1 MIIRDS
7 QFIISAVSL
16 KQCPPGQ
23 EPEVTLSGRSNVG
36 KSSLINRL
44 LNRRNLARI
53 SSSPG
58 KTQTLNFYHVNENF
72 YFVDLPG
79 YGYAKVAKSLQQ
91 QWGPMIESYLMER
104 DNLRLILHLVDI
116 RHEPSKEDKIMT
128 EFLRGIGRPFA
139 VVATKADKISR
150 GALTRQVAML
160 RKSLQLSAE
169 DRLFATSAETGL
181 GIDELWNFIEQ
192 ATL

>member
-1 MIIRDS
+1 MIIRDA
-7 QFIISAVSL
+7 QFTISAVSL
-16 KQCPPGQ
+16 EQCPQGH

-44 LNRRNLARI
+44 LNRRNLART
-53 SSSPG
+53 SASPG
-58 KTQTLNFYHVNENF
+58 KTQTLNFYHINEAF

-79 YGYAKVAKSLQQ
+79 YGYAKVSKSLQQ
-91 QWGPMIESYLMER
+91 QWGPMIESYLMDR
-104 DNLRLILHLVDI
+104 NNLRLILQLVDI

-128 EFLRGIGRPFA
+128 EYLRGIGRPFA

-150 GALTRQVAML
+150 GALARHVAML
-160 RKSLQLSAE
+160 SKSLQLSAE
-169 DRLFATSAETGL
+169 DRLFATSADTGL
-181 GIDELWNFIEQ
+181 GVEELWDFIEQ